1 MMRMLKACLGLAVL
15 ALAIPATSAQ
25 PRTTNLGTLTCT
37 TGETPPQAATDATLS
52 CSFKGQAGLDGDF
65 TGRIRR
71 EGPADIPAGK
81 RVLVWSVLSEQPKV
95 DLAGLEGEYRGVTGG
110 AQLGVLVGG
119 AGGAIRLQPMTST
132 APPGGPPVPALL
144 ELRLKPT
151 RA

>member
-1 MMRMLKACLGLAVL
+1 MMRMLNAWL
-15 ALAIPATSAQ
+15 ALAVPAMVIPAASAQ

-52 CSFKGQAGLDGDF
+52 CSFKGQSGLDGDF

-71 EGPADIPAGK
+71 VGPADIPAGK

-95 DLAGLEGEYRGVTGG
+95 ELAGLEGEYRGVTGG
-110 AQLGVLVGG
+110 TQIGVLVGG
-119 AGGAIRLQPMTST
+119 ADGAIRLQPMTST
-132 APPGGPPVPALL
+132 APPGGAPAPAQL